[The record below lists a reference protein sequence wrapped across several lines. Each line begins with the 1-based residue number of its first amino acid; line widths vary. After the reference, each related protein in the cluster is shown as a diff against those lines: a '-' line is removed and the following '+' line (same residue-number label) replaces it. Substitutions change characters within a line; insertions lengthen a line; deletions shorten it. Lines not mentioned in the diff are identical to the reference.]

1 MTNLLPFAFGF
12 LTAIVGIFPPGLIN
26 MTAAKIS
33 VQDGKTRALLFTL
46 GALIIIFF
54 QTLIA
59 LIFARYIDSHQ
70 DIVNLLRQIGL
81 GIFSML
87 TIYFLWI
94 AKKPKKKRKNDIKIK
109 SKKSRFFLGMLLSVI
124 NFFPVPYYVFVSV
137 TLASFQYFDFDKIS
151 IYTFVA
157 GAVLGSFLVFYS
169 YIAFFKRIQSKTDF
183 IIKNMNAIIGTITG
197 IVSVTTLFYILK
209 YYFTL

>member
-1 MTNLLPFAFGF
+1 MINLIPFLFGF
-12 LTAIVGIFPPGLIN
+12 LAAIVGIFPPGLIN

-70 DIVNLLRQIGL
+70 EIVNLLRQIGF

-87 TIYFLWI
+87 TIYFLSI
-94 AKKPKKKRKNDIKIK
+94 AKKPKKKKKSDIKIK
-109 SKKSRFFLGMLLSVI
+109 SKRSRFFLGMLLSVI

-137 TLASFQYFDFDKIS
+137 TLASFHYFDFDKIS
-151 IYTFVA
+151 IYTFVS
-157 GAVLGSFLVFYS
+157 GAVLGSFAVFYS
-169 YIAFFKRIQSKTDF
+169 YIAFFKKIQSKTDF
-183 IIKNMNAIIGTITG
+183 IIKNMNSIIGLITG